1 MQTAKVSQLCWA
13 RHPEG
18 VRDRPF
24 ILLLPFSHFATVRAR
39 SAAVLPR
46 KWRKTAWKCVADRRR
61 FCFPS
66 ATTWKRA
73 LFSAHLRGS
82 FFAHFSKAL
91 PFHSRLEKCAAVFP
105 RGHLKRFK
113 PVFLRFFHVPRRVCY
128 GVRGA
133 VRLMVVSVSVTSFT
147 HR

>member
-1 MQTAKVSQLCWA
+1 MHAAKVSQLCWA
-13 RHPEG
+13 HSLLG
-18 VRDRPF
+18 DRPF
-24 ILLLPFSHFATVRAR
+24 ILLLPFSHFATVRAQ
-39 SAAVLPR
+39 SAVVLPR
-46 KWRKTAWKCVADRRR
+46 KWRKTAWKSSMKWRR

-66 ATTWKRA
+66 APSWKRD

-82 FFAHFSKAL
+82 FFAHFSKAF

-113 PVFLRFFHVPRRVCY
+113 PVFPRFFHVPCRVCY

-133 VRLMVVSVSVTSFT
+133 VWLMVVSVSVTSFT